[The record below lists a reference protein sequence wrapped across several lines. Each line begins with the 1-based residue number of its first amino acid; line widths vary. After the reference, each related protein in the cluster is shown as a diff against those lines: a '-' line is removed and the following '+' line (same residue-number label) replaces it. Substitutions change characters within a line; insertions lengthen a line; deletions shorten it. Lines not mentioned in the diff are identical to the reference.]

1 VLAPIQDYTDR
12 AFNVVLQFYDMN
24 KDGDIVESVKIIRS
38 RIMNL
43 QNLDWKR
50 LVAVMQQVARR
61 SSR

>member
-50 LVAVMQQVARR
+50 LVAVMEQVARR
-61 SSR
+61 NSR